1 MRNKPLARKKPKGA
15 PNCGHIAADAR
26 LPSSAVS
33 EASSAAPDHSP
44 PKPKPWQ
51 KRMSANSAGAMMHA
65 VAEVAKDH
73 RSQRPSHERQTKGRK
88 RLQQCYRRVL
98 SGREEE

>member
-44 PKPKPWQ
+44 PKPRPWQ
-51 KRMSANSAGAMMHA
+51 KRMSANNAGAMMPA
-65 VAEVAKDH
+65 V
-73 RSQRPSHERQTKGRK
+73 RSEEHTSELQSRFDLVCRLLLDTKKSWYILHSH
-88 RLQQCYRRVL
+88 LL
-98 SGREEE
+98 